1 MSAAGSASSRPKS
14 VAPAGSPDDVTA
26 LAVAAPTLRK
36 SVWRPSILDA
46 YLLRMLAMPALG
58 VLGVTLVAFLLDQT
72 LRLINQLEANGA
84 RMGYLFG
91 LVTNMVPYQLGLAL
105 PASFCVAIFIVIAR
119 LGDDS
124 ELDAILAGGVS
135 FERIAAPLVFAGL
148 ILGIFSL
155 LLVGFLQPY
164 SRFGYRAV
172 LNAATQAGWTAQ
184 LDPQVFINAGP
195 DFTITSD
202 EVDAT
207 GRQLKGVFI
216 RRSSTLGETIVTAD
230 QGALALQPDRKT
242 TDLNL
247 TGGLILTDTAKG
259 VRLLRFNDFNDRQ
272 ILSNASA
279 LAPRGGDEQELTI
292 PELIGEMQRP
302 DALIPNRVLAA
313 ELYARLARSFG
324 IPLLPFLALPLAM
337 AVKRGRRTPGMITG
351 AVILVAFH
359 HGVTL
364 AKSFADSGQIDPL
377 LAIGGLYAVFALFSV
392 WLFMSSR
399 RRPGETPLNGLFR
412 GAERLFERRPKARAT
427 AMRTRGSLG
436 ISAYLTRIMAV
447 RTLAAMVALI
457 GLLQMID
464 LLERT
469 NDILA
474 RGGAI
479 EILRYMALR
488 LPYLFEQV
496 APFAVLAGALF
507 TFSQLARNS
516 ELVVMRI
523 SGLSLLQ
530 IFRRTLP
537 VALAVAALD
546 AVVAD
551 QVTPLA
557 EQSLATWWAASAPGA
572 QSKAAAPRWFR
583 IDGNVVLVRSASP
596 DGKVLRGV
604 SIYDRDA
611 SKQLYRRIAAQ
622 SADWTGH
629 GWRLGDATITD
640 LRQDSAESMTVASS
654 DWPTTL
660 KPSDTARLFAGSYEM
675 TSEAAYRS
683 LFGKGPVNQSPSEFQ
698 TRLYRTLAEAMAPI
712 IMLLL
717 ALPTA
722 LGHARSNRTV
732 PVILGLCCGL
742 FYLVAD
748 GVLTAM
754 GETGALPPWAAAWG
768 APVVFIAGAVSFLLY
783 AEG

>member
-1 MSAAGSASSRPKS
+1 MRNGGARAASPDPVTSLALG
-14 VAPAGSPDDVTA
+14 APA
-26 LAVAAPTLRK
+26 LRK
-36 SVWRPSILDA
+36 TNWRPSILDA

-72 LRLINQLEANGA
+72 LRLINQLQSNGA
-84 RMGYLFG
+84 HMGYLFG
-91 LVTNMVPYQLGLAL
+91 LVTNLVPYQLGLAL
-105 PASFCVAIFIVIAR
+105 PAAFCVAMFIVIAR

-135 FERIAAPLVFAGL
+135 FERIAAPLVFVGVVLA
-148 ILGIFSL
+148 IVNL
-155 LLVGFLQPY
+155 LLSGFLQPY
-164 SRFGYRAV
+164 SRYGYRAV

-195 DFTITSD
+195 DFTITAD
-202 EVDAT
+202 EVDGT
-207 GRQLKGVFI
+207 GRRLKGVFI
-216 RRSSTLGETIVTAD
+216 RRGAGAGETIVTAE

-242 TDLNL
+242 TDLDL
-247 TGGLILTDTAKG
+247 VGGLILTDTLHG
-259 VRLLRFNDFNDRQ
+259 ERLLRFGDFNDRQ
-272 ILSNASA
+272 ILSNPST
-279 LAPRGGDEQELTI
+279 LAPRGGDAQELTI
-292 PELIGEMQRP
+292 PELVGEMQRP
-302 DALIPNRVLAA
+302 DALIPQRVLQS
-313 ELYARLARSFG
+313 ELYSRLARAFG
-324 IPLLPFLALPLAM
+324 VPFLPLLALPLAM
-337 AVKRGRRTPGMITG
+337 AVKRGRRTPGMIAG
-351 AVILVAFH
+351 AVVLVAFH
-359 HGVTL
+359 HGITL
-364 AKSFADSGQIDPL
+364 CKSFADSGAVDPL
-377 LAIGGLYAVFALFSV
+377 LAIGGVFLFQAGFGV

-399 RRPGETPLNGLFR
+399 RRPGETPLSGLF
-412 GAERLFERRPKARAT
+412 RLFERLFDRRPKGRPT
-427 AMRTRGSLG
+427 AMRARGALG

-447 RTLAAMVALI
+447 RTLAAGAALI
-457 GLLQMID
+457 GLLQLID

-469 NDILA
+469 SDIIA
-474 RGGAI
+474 RGGAV
-479 EILRYMALR
+479 EILHYMALR

-496 APFAVLAGALF
+496 APFAVLGGALF

-546 AVVAD
+546 LVVAD
-551 QVTPLA
+551 QVTPRA
-557 EQSLATWWAASAPGA
+557 EQALATWWAASAPGSLSA
-572 QSKAAAPRWFR
+572 AAAPRWFR
-583 IDGNVVLVRSASP
+583 IDGNVVLVRKASP
-596 DGKVLRGV
+596 SGSTLTGI

-611 SKQLYRRIAAQ
+611 RKQLVRRIIARDAVWSGQ
-622 SADWTGH
+622 R
-629 GWRLGDATITD
+629 WRLDQAVVTD
-640 LRQDSAESMTVASS
+640 LRQEHAESLTVAAM

-660 KPSDTARLFAGSYEM
+660 RPSDTARLFAGSYEM

-722 LGHARSNRTV
+722 LGHARSNRTL
-732 PVILGLCCGL
+732 PVIFGLCFGL
-742 FYLVAD
+742 AYLVAD
-748 GVLTAM
+748 GILTAM
-754 GETGALPPWAAAWG
+754 GQTGVLPPWAAAWG
-768 APVVFIAGAVSFLLY
+768 APAAFAAGAVTFLLY